1 MAHVL
6 RGIIHGRTVELQ
18 SDPGLPD
25 GQEVDVQIQ
34 LSAAKGEPKRGWQR
48 IEGILA
54 DDPEWDQV
62 MDDIHEQRKLERRPQ
77 LDSWDEE

>member
-25 GQEVDVQIQ
+25 GQEVDVK
-34 LSAAKGEPKRGWQR
+34 LSTPPQQR
-48 IEGILA
+48 TGEGIVRSDGILV
-54 DDPEWDQV
+54 DDAEWDQI
-62 MDDIHEQRKLERRPQ
+62 MEEIHQQRKLERRPQ
-77 LDSWDEE
+77 LDGWDEE